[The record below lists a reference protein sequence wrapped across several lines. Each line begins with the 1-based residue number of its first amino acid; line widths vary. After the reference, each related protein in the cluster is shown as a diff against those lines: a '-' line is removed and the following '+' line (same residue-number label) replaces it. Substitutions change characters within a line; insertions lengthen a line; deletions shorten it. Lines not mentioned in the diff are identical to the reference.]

1 MTPQPGTRVRFA
13 ALEVPLPPGADVE
26 RTTWGMRISAPGA
39 ATRRAM
45 ESARHEPGD
54 LRYVV
59 PVGTLDAPLTVRH
72 LVRFSQRG
80 RFVLPPA
87 RLFRMYEPEEKAF
100 EAEGRTA
107 RVVDVR

>member
-1 MTPQPGTRVRFA
+1 
-13 ALEVPLPPGADVE
+13 
-26 RTTWGMRISAPGA
+26 
-39 ATRRAM
+39 M

-100 EAEGRTA
+100 EAEGKTA